1 MIAHVCACTG
11 WTWDYVA
18 ENIDLPRINHLGAYW
33 KQHPPMHIL
42 LAAHVGYKAPAATE
56 QVDSDEAIEM
66 FGGEQLSEADFNAL
80 LREKG
85 IIPQGKSS

>member
-1 MIAHVCACTG
+1 
-11 WTWDYVA
+11 
-18 ENIDLPRINHLGAYW
+18 
-33 KQHPPMHIL
+33 MHIL
-42 LAAHVGYKAPAATE
+42 LAAHVGYKAPVATE

-66 FGGEQLSEADFNAL
+66 FGGEQLSEADFNTL